1 MRYSRD
7 VIDAQAEAQREA
19 LAFSAWRGFVR
30 AQSALIKELDAH
42 LLLHH
47 NVSLSSFEVMLF
59 LQDAPERRM
68 QMSELA
74 ESVLLTR
81 SGLTRLVDRLEALQL
96 ITRQQSSVDGRALFA
111 CITPAGVRM
120 AKKMRRTANAW
131 ILELFDD
138 LSESELRTFAS
149 FWERLVPGATA

>member
-1 MRYSRD
+1 M
-7 VIDAQAEAQREA
+7 IDARADEKREA

-42 LLLHH
+42 LLLQH
-47 NVSLSSFEVMLF
+47 NISLSSFEVLLF
-59 LQDAPERRM
+59 LQDAPDRKM

-74 ESVLLTR
+74 GSVLLTR
-81 SGLTRLVDRLEALQL
+81 SGLTRLVDRLEAQKL

-111 CITPAGVRM
+111 VITPAGLRTT
-120 AKKMRRTANAW
+120 KKVRRTANAW
-131 ILELFDD
+131 ILELFQG
-138 LSESELRTFAS
+138 LKEEELRSFAG